1 MSLGERL
8 LQTAHEARET
18 AKRLPPGVEQAR
30 QLKRAREAE
39 AIADLDQFLKSPVLK
54 RPGRNGP
61 QRSR

>member
-8 LQTAHEARET
+8 LQTAREAREA

-30 QLKRAREAE
+30 QLRRAREAE
-39 AIADLDQFLKSPVLK
+39 AIADLDQFLQS
-54 RPGRNGP
+54 PGRNGP